1 MTDVALQ
8 RLIAKDE
15 IEGRMLAY
23 ARAVDRRD
31 WALMRQTFHPDADI
45 HHAEYKGGLEGLV
58 TVISGRQAGVTVTLH
73 LLTNCLVE
81 FAGPEDAV
89 PHRALAETYLLAH
102 QWLDQAGARTRGLE
116 VETIGLEIESW
127 GRYVD
132 IFARR
137 DDAWRVQRRVT
148 VFESQSLRPATGRR
162 TFGPEWPRPQADAAG
177 SALGGAPR
185 LGDRLGPRP
194 VPALR

>member
-1 MTDVALQ
+1 MTEIALA
-8 RLIAKDE
+8 RLLAKDE

-31 WALMRQTFHPDADI
+31 WDLMRQTFHPDADI
-45 HHAEYKGGLEGLV
+45 RHAEYQGDVEGLV
-58 TVISGRQAGVTVTLH
+58 RVISGRQAGVSVTIH

-81 FAGPEDAV
+81 FPGPTDSLPEQAV
-89 PHRALAETYLLAH
+89 AETYLLAH

-116 VETIGLEIESW
+116 VDPIGLEIQSW

-132 IFARR
+132 HFARR
-137 DDAWRVQRRVT
+137 DGAWRVQRRVT

-162 TFGPEWPRPQADAAG
+162 TFGPEWPKAEADRNDPLWIARR
-177 SALGGAPR
+177 ALG
-185 LGDRLGPRP
+185 
-194 VPALR
+194 LR